1 MNPTVPAFPSP
12 AMPNPLNPQSGDL
25 SPKGKLPKA
34 AQEFEA
40 ILLNSL
46 LQSLH
51 DSFCS
56 LPGDDSK
63 AASDGYS
70 AMGTQALAS
79 ELAASGGL
87 GIARMMIT
95 HLDHAPKT
103 NP

>member
-1 MNPTVPAFPSP
+1 MNPALPTFLSPGMPNAPNLQPSEPSP
-12 AMPNPLNPQSGDL
+12 N
-25 SPKGKLPKA
+25 GKLPQA

-40 ILLNSL
+40 ILLNSV

-56 LPGDDSK
+56 LPGDDRK
-63 AASDGYS
+63 DPSDGYS

-79 ELAASGGL
+79 QLAASGGL

-95 HLDHAPKT
+95 HLDHPPKT
-103 NP
+103 GP